1 MNCNTS
7 PQTGTAP
14 PRSASLQT
22 GPAPRRNAGL
32 QAPTGR
38 TGQHRPRSGA
48 KLPSPLPLPAP
59 RPPRQAKSSE
69 THPPLAALLLTAP
82 LTAAAQPVRVT
93 LVNGTTGDVASPDL
107 VTLYRLGQ
115 GMEPVDSVEN
125 PTGEARLEAP
135 EDDAGAGPAGMR
147 PFLLQATYRGVNYNA
162 PVRLTPG
169 ETTEAA
175 IVVYDPFEEWND
187 SEIGLSTW
195 RALYRRM
202 PGDRSTLRVDHIFVV
217 DNRTEPARTFTRDD
231 ETLRFRLPPE
241 GALLELPTIS
251 STGETG
257 MPVPQ
262 SSFAVGDE
270 GDYAIRTAFKPGETE
285 IVLSYAVAYEDER
298 YEAALVAPRASP
310 EVLLLASPP
319 DMRLEIPA
327 GAPPGWEI
335 LGPDEEARL
344 TAARKFDIAAGEA
357 VGLIFSGGTPPPPAA
372 PTIPGGRQL
381 PGLVAQP
388 EGGGSAVGTIGLLPD
403 PSRPS
408 KWALVLLMAAALGFG
423 LLHRA
428 FGGGASD

>member
-1 MNCNTS
+1 MKR
-7 PQTGTAP
+7 A
-14 PRSASLQT
+14 L
-22 GPAPRRNAGL
+22 
-32 QAPTGR
+32 
-38 TGQHRPRSGA
+38 
-48 KLPSPLPLPAP
+48 LPLLA
-59 RPPRQAKSSE
+59 A
-69 THPPLAALLLTAP
+69 AALLTLP

-93 LVNGTTGDVASPDL
+93 LVNGTTQVGASVDL

-125 PTGEARLEAP
+125 PAEQVTLEAP
-135 EDDAGAGPAGMR
+135 TDETAPAGGGIR

-187 SEIGLSTW
+187 TDIGLSTW

-202 PGDRSTLRVDHIFVV
+202 PGERDALRVDQIFVV
-217 DNRTEPARTFTRDD
+217 DNRTDPPRTFTSDD

-241 GALLELPTIS
+241 GTLLELPTIS

-262 SSFAVGDE
+262 SSFAVGDD

-298 YEAALVAPRASP
+298 HEAALIAPRASP
-310 EVLLLASPP
+310 EVLLLASPL
-319 DMRLEIPA
+319 DMDLEIPA
-327 GAPPGWEI
+327 GAPPGWEL
-335 LGPDEEARL
+335 LGADESAGI
-344 TAARKFDIAAGEA
+344 TAARRFDIAAGEA
-357 VGLIFSGGTPPPPAA
+357 VGMIFRGGTPPPAA
-372 PTIPGGRQL
+372 AGTPSGTPGGRPL
-381 PGLVAQP
+381 PGLVAQSAA
-388 EGGGSAVGTIGLLPD
+388 ERSAVGTIGLLPD
-403 PSRPS
+403 PTIAS
-408 KWALVLLMAAALGFG
+408 KWALALLMAAALGFG

-428 FGGGASD
+428 FGGGSD

>member
-1 MNCNTS
+1 M
-7 PQTGTAP
+7 
-14 PRSASLQT
+14 R
-22 GPAPRRNAGL
+22 
-32 QAPTGR
+32 
-38 TGQHRPRSGA
+38 
-48 KLPSPLPLPAP
+48 LPLLL
-59 RPPRQAKSSE
+59 
-69 THPPLAALLLTAP
+69 PLALFTLP

-93 LVNGTTGDVASPDL
+93 LVNGTTQVGASVDL

-125 PTGEARLEAP
+125 PAEQVTLEAP
-135 EDDAGAGPAGMR
+135 DQTSDDGSAAAGGIR

-187 SEIGLSTW
+187 TDIGLSTW

-202 PGDRSTLRVDHIFVV
+202 PGERDALRVDQIFVV
-217 DNRTEPARTFTRDD
+217 DNRTDPPRTFTSDD

-241 GALLELPTIS
+241 GTLLELPTIS

-285 IVLSYAVAYEDER
+285 IVLSYAVAYEGER
-298 YEAALVAPRASP
+298 YEAALIAPRASP
-310 EVLLLASPP
+310 EVLLLASPL
-319 DMRLEIPA
+319 DMDLEIPA
-327 GAPPGWEI
+327 GAPPGWEL
-335 LGPDEEARL
+335 LGADESAGI
-344 TAARKFDIAAGEA
+344 TAARRFDIAAGEA
-357 VGLIFSGGTPPPPAA
+357 VGMIFSGGTPPPAA
-372 PTIPGGRQL
+372 AGTPSGPPGGTPGGRPL
-381 PGLVAQP
+381 PGLVAQS
-388 EGGGSAVGTIGLLPD
+388 EAERSAVGGIGLLPD
-403 PSRPS
+403 PTIAS
-408 KWALVLLMAAALGFG
+408 KWALALLMAAALGFG

-428 FGGGASD
+428 FGGGSD

>member
-1 MNCNTS
+1 MKR
-7 PQTGTAP
+7 A
-14 PRSASLQT
+14 L
-22 GPAPRRNAGL
+22 L
-32 QAPTGR
+32 
-38 TGQHRPRSGA
+38 
-48 KLPSPLPLPAP
+48 L
-59 RPPRQAKSSE
+59 
-69 THPPLAALLLTAP
+69 PLAALLTLP

-93 LVNGTTGDVASPDL
+93 LVNGTTQEPASVDL

-115 GMEPVDSVEN
+115 GMEPVDQIEN
-125 PTGEARLEAP
+125 PAEQVTLEAP
-135 EDDAGAGPAGMR
+135 PDGPPPGELAPGGGMR

-175 IVVYDPFEEWND
+175 IVVYDPFEEWD
-187 SEIGLSTW
+187 EPDIGLSTW

-202 PGDRSTLRVDHIFVV
+202 PGERDALRVDHIFVV
-217 DNRTEPARTFTRDD
+217 DNRTDPPRTFTSDD

-285 IVLSYAVAYEDER
+285 IVLSYAVAYEGER
-298 YEAALVAPRASP
+298 HEAKLVAPRASP
-310 EVLLLASPP
+310 EVLLLASPL
-319 DMRLEIPA
+319 DIDLEIPA

-335 LGPDEEARL
+335 LGPDQEARI
-344 TAARKFDIAAGEA
+344 TAARKFNVAAGEV
-357 VGLIFSGGTPPPPAA
+357 VGMLFSGGTPPPAA
-372 PTIPGGRQL
+372 AGSPGGVPGGRPL
-381 PGLVAQP
+381 PGLVAQS
-388 EGGGSAVGTIGLLPD
+388 EAERSAVGAIGRLPD
-403 PSRPS
+403 PTIAS
-408 KWALVLLMAAALGFG
+408 KWALALLMAAALGFG

-428 FGGGASD
+428 FGGGGR